1 MTLTEII
8 YFNKIRKLKKVHRE
22 ILEINSINY
31 TKTKNVLSE
40 RLFVRKMLNKDPI
53 TIYLTSINVTNNISK
68 NRLYLHILKILQ
80 DYNMDYNIT
89 IRYSTPIHIKISD
102 ILILDI

>member
-1 MTLTEII
+1 MTLKEII
-8 YFNKIRKLKKVHRE
+8 YFNKIRKLKKIHKE
-22 ILEINSINY
+22 ILEINSITY

-40 RLFVRKMLNKDPI
+40 RIFVRKMLNKDPL

-80 DYNMDYNIT
+80 DYNIDYTIT
-89 IRYSTPIHIKISD
+89 VRYTTQVHIKTSD